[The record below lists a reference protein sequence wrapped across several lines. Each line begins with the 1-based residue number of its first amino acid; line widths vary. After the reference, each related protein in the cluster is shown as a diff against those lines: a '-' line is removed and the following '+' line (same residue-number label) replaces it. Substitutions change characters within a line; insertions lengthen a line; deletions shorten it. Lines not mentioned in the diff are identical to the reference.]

1 MVFAIE
7 PLGYESSSLNVKTAN
22 GMIQA
27 WNNSKLKKAVKNSLI
42 NRNMI
47 LV

>member
-7 PLGYESSSLNVKTAN
+7 PLGYESSPLNVKTAN

-27 WNNSKLKKAVKNSLI
+27 WNDSKLKKAVKTSLI
-42 NRNMI
+42 SKRKP
-47 LV
+47 